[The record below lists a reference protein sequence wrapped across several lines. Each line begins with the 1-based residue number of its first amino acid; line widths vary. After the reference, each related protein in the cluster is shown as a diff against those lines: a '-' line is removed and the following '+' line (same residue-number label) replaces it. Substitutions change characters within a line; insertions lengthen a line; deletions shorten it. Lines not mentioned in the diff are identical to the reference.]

1 MGTRKKVLVVGSGAL
16 FGSAVK
22 GLLGAQRGDQ
32 VEVESVRTV
41 EAAID
46 VAPRFQPDVIVFCLE
61 RDDLRDQNAW
71 QRLRL
76 MEVYPA
82 RVIRCTLES
91 NHLTIYDTTRIVDAT
106 AEDLLAAVCDI
117 AGSPA
122 ATSRKGE
129 EA

>member
-1 MGTRKKVLVVGSGAL
+1 MAAKTRVLVVGSGAL
-16 FGSAVK
+16 FGAAVE

-41 EAAID
+41 EAAIE

-61 RDDLRDQNAW
+61 RDDPRDHNAW

-76 MEVYPA
+76 MEVCPA

-106 AEDLLAAVCDI
+106 AEDLLSAVCDT